1 MEQRILKVK
10 QDLRRLRKLSHAIAA
25 ELKAKESHERRLLYL
40 RSIDDPG
47 EDVLID
53 IMRTE
58 DAIKALRVDEHI
70 RAAAELE
77 GRYMDAISSLE
88 PLDRAIII
96 DGYINGKAYWKIG
109 RDIGYTEAGIKK
121 RVSAAIESI
130 AARIK

>member
-10 QDLRRLRKLSHAIAA
+10 QDLRRLRKLSHAIEA
-25 ELKAKESHERRLLYL
+25 ELKVKESHERRLTYL
-40 RSIDDPG
+40 QSIPEPS

-53 IMRTE
+53 IMRIE
-58 DAIKALRVDEHI
+58 EVLRGLRLDDHI

-96 DGYINGKAYWKIG
+96 DGYVNGKAYWKIG

-130 AARIK
+130 AAKIK

>member
-96 DGYINGKAYWKIG
+96 DGYINGKAYWKSG

>member
-25 ELKAKESHERRLLYL
+25 ELKAKESHERRLTYL
-40 RSIDDPG
+40 RSISEPS

-53 IMRTE
+53 IMRIE

-77 GRYMDAISSLE
+77 GRYMDAISSLD

-96 DGYINGKAYWKIG
+96 DGYVNGKAYWKIG
-109 RDIGYTEAGIKK
+109 RDIGYTERGIQK
-121 RVSAAIESI
+121 RVTIAIEKI
-130 AARIK
+130 AAAMK